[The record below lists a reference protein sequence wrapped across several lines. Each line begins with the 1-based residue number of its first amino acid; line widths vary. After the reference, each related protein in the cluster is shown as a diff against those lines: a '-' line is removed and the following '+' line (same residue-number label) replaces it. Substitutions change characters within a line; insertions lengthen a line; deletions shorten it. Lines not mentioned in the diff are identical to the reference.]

1 MYVLKRIGYHITYN
15 SEDGYYEVSKGDV
28 SAKFYKDE
36 QGLPYINVIKQGVLV
51 VQKVQ
56 QNYEGYTNKK
66 VDKAALACK
75 ASGILGHTL
84 SQDLEYLVS
93 SNNIDDC
100 PITVNDLKN
109 DHASFGHDIAE
120 VRGKTVMHKPDHTT
134 ICYVEIPR

>member
-1 MYVLKRIGYHITYN
+1 MYVLKCIGYHITYS
-15 SEDGYYEVSKGDV
+15 SEDGYYEVSNGDV

-36 QGLPYINVIKQGVLV
+36 QGLPYINVTKQGVLV

-66 VDKAALACK
+66 VDKDTLACK

-100 PITVNDLKN
+100 PITVHDVKN
-109 DHASFGHDIAE
+109 DHASFGPDIAE

-134 ICYVEIPR
+134 